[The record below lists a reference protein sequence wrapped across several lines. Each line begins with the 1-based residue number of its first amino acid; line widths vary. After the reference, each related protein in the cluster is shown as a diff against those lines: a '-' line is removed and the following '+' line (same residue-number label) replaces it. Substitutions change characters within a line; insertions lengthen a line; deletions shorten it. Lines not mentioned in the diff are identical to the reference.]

1 MISSE
6 IVIAG
11 IALSLLLAATYVFR
25 VHPYLDERET
35 MREFETGSSP
45 A

>member
-1 MISSE
+1 MTTAI
-6 IVIAG
+6 IAG
-11 IALSLLLAATYVFR
+11 AAVFLAATYVFR
-25 VHPYLDERET
+25 VRPYLDERET